1 MGLFADPGLGFF
13 FFFFFLGLGASPSPA
28 SPSALRF
35 SPIWLGESVAIAS
48 AAPSAAPSIVGG
60 AGGTNGVLTSAT
72 PPPSRRGGGTSTPT
86 STSCSHSLV
95 FSFNLTCLVRP
106 GTNGLDHA
114 STSRKSHL
122 RFAHASSKVSLSAV

>member
-1 MGLFADPGLGFF
+1 MFAAPGLGFF
-13 FFFFFLGLGASPSPA
+13 FFFFLGLGVSPSPA

-48 AAPSAAPSIVGG
+48 APSPSVVGG